1 VSEYG
6 LIFFSAVLRESRGER
21 QDDGYLMM
29 SLRRAAEFDSLIDV
43 QQRFGTEPGR
53 NAAKQFEIGYVA
65 EQAKHFANHGTLQT
79 TADQTVLKNSGR
91 DRAFRNFTEKAFIV
105 FDGHLNGCHRS

>member
-1 VSEYG
+1 LSID
-6 LIFFSAVLRESRGER
+6 LFFSVPRCVTQAAK
-21 QDDGYLMM
+21 DKMMDLMM

-65 EQAKHFANHGTLQT
+65 EQVKHFVNCGTLRT
-79 TADQTVLKNSGR
+79 TD
-91 DRAFRNFTEKAFIV
+91 D
-105 FDGHLNGCHRS
+105 

>member
-1 VSEYG
+1 MTQAAKDKMME
-6 LIFFSAVLRESRGER
+6 
-21 QDDGYLMM
+21 LMM

-53 NAAKQFEIGYVA
+53 SEAKQFEIGYVA
-65 EQAKHFANHGTLQT
+65 QQVKHLANRGALRT

-91 DRAFRNFTEKAFIV
+91 ERAFRNFTKKTFIV
-105 FDGHLNGCHRS
+105 FDGHLNGYHRR